1 MDQDQEL
8 ESKWLRRLHNYYKMF
23 LKIQISLRKFH
34 QIYFTNFIQ
43 SIKK

>member
-8 ESKWLRRLHNYYKMF
+8 ESKWLRLLQNVF
-23 LKIQISLRKFH
+23 LKIKISLRKFH

-43 SIKK
+43 SIKE